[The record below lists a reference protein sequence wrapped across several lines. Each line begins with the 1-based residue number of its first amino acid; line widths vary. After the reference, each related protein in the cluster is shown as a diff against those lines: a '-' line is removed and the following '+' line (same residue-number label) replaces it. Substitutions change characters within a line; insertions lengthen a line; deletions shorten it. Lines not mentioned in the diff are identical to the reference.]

1 MAGLVRHRQTK
12 GSATDRL
19 RLNHRAT
26 PRLYKLEIHMDV
38 YGVHEEIPG
47 MAQFLVAVQSNNA
60 HATPFHCESHRQ
72 N

>member
-26 PRLYKLEIHMDV
+26 PRLHRSKAILHI
-38 YGVHEEIPG
+38 GVNAVNQDLSKDIIPIRIDQRG
-47 MAQFLVAVQSNNA
+47 I
-60 HATPFHCESHRQ
+60 TP
-72 N
+72 